1 MNMFMR
7 YIAVMVIGLFWAGCG
22 AREVPEP
29 ADDHEGHDLLVLRP
43 AAIAEIGLTTIAAA
57 RGGLT
62 DTLRLSAHVVADQ
75 DKEARVG
82 TLVPGRV
89 QRVLVK
95 AGDRVAKGD
104 ILMTIEGL
112 DVGGIMAGYLKAKA
126 ALEYAKAAFDR
137 QKKLFEENVASQR
150 SLLEAQAEHE
160 KALAEF
166 RAEDRRIHSVGLSHD
181 MIAKD
186 NGEEHAPGT
195 LPVFAPIDGIV
206 GERHVVVGQFVDA
219 SVTAFV
225 IVNTQTVWVDAQAYE
240 KDLAL
245 IAHGMGVTFV
255 ADGRPQ
261 TPYPGR
267 ITFVGMLMDPQTRTV
282 TVRGDFHNP
291 GLLLKPQMFGTLRI
305 PLPGKTDVLIVPQ
318 ESVIKDGQKEYVF
331 VRRSDTTFERR
342 SVVTGVAAG
351 ERIEV
356 RSGLQAGD
364 QVVSKG
370 GFYLKGEMKREDFG
384 GDEH

>member
-1 MNMFMR
+1 MNTFMR
-7 YIAVMVIGLFWAGCG
+7 HITIVLTGLLWAGCG

-29 ADDHEGHDLLVLRP
+29 VANHAAHDLLVLGP
-43 AAIAEIGLTTIAAA
+43 AAIEEIGLTTIAAV

-62 DTLRLSAHVVADQ
+62 DTLTLAAHVVADQ

-104 ILMTIEGL
+104 VLMTIEGL

-126 ALEYAKAAFDR
+126 GLEYAKAAFDR
-137 QKKLFEENVASQR
+137 QKQLYEENVGSQR
-150 SLLEAQAEHE
+150 SFLEAQAEYE

-195 LPVFAPIDGIV
+195 LPVLAPIDGIV

-225 IVNTQTVWVDAQAYE
+225 IMNTQSVWVDAQAYE
-240 KDLAL
+240 RDLAL
-245 IAHGMGVTFV
+245 IAHGMGAVFV

-261 TPYPGR
+261 VPYTGR
-267 ITFVGMLMDPQTRTV
+267 ITFIGMIVDPQTRTI

-291 GLLLKPQMFGTLRI
+291 GLVLKPQMFGTLRI
-305 PLPGKTDVLIVPQ
+305 ALPGRTDGLIVPQ
-318 ESVIKDGQKEYVF
+318 ESVIKDDEKQYVF

-342 SVVTGVAAG
+342 SVVTGVTAG
-351 ERIEV
+351 ESIEV
-356 RSGLQAGD
+356 RTGLQAGD

-370 GFYLKGEMKREDFG
+370 SFYLKGEMKREDFG